1 MPEHTYAIDRT
12 DNHRLDG
19 SGNEQGSPIEP
30 VVISYLFVTCCVENK
45 AAQKNETKDER
56 VAKATQE
63 TLLGLNGP
71 SPALETRRSRA
82 LFLFPSRHSAPAH
95 EQ

>member
-1 MPEHTYAIDRT
+1 MPEHPYTVDRT
-12 DNHRLDG
+12 DKHRLDR
-19 SGNEQGSPIEP
+19 SGNDQGCPIEP
-30 VVISYLFVTCCVENK
+30 VVVSYVFVTSCVKDK